1 MHTTGH
7 EDDPGFGRFLNL
19 LGELNYSWTNTESL
33 LIHVISGLIGVKKDV
48 AVVIF
53 LTLNTTRARV
63 DLVERLAKMPDTS
76 ARTRDEVLVLT
87 ERFMRLSRLR
97 NRYNH
102 CIYSFDNQGG
112 STKTILMRISDRK
125 TEIKMGQ
132 VGQLDEAAIRDLEKT
147 IRDLST
153 LNRAFWDFFLKHGF
167 A

>member
-1 MHTTGH
+1 
-7 EDDPGFGRFLNL
+7 
-19 LGELNYSWTNTESL
+19 
-33 LIHVISGLIGVKKDV
+33 
-48 AVVIF
+48 
-53 LTLNTTRARV
+53 
-63 DLVERLAKMPDTS
+63 
-76 ARTRDEVLVLT
+76 
-87 ERFMRLSRLR
+87 MRLSRLR

-132 VGQLDEAAIRDLEKT
+132 VGQLDEAAIRDLEQT